1 MRALSEARLLTIWET
16 AVDRPS
22 VSRALAL
29 ATAGGAP
36 GPNVVDLSIGRRD
49 EYIWALRQDCFG
61 EALSSVVDCPSCGAE
76 LELELVS
83 SQVHVGPPASD
94 GGCVP
99 VDDIEIDFRLI
110 TSRDL
115 LAVAGRSDA
124 RREVITRC
132 VTGVSPKSAAAFPD
146 SALSA
151 VSAAIAALDPQADA
165 SVDVEC
171 AVCAHCWSAPFD
183 IASYLWGE
191 LNVHAVRVLREVH
204 SLATAYGW
212 TEAEVLAVSPA
223 RRRRYLEMAEP

>member
-16 AVDRPS
+16 AADRPS
-22 VSRALAL
+22 LSRALAL
-29 ATAGGAP
+29 AAAGGAP
-36 GPNVVDLSIGRRD
+36 DADVVDLSIGRRD

-61 EALSSVVDCPSCGAE
+61 DVLSSLVDCPSCGEE
-76 LELELVS
+76 LELELAS

-94 GGCVP
+94 NGHVSA
-99 VDDIEIDFRLI
+99 DDTEIDFRLI

-115 LAVAGRSDA
+115 FAVTGRPDA
-124 RREVITRC
+124 RCQAITRC
-132 VTGVSPKSAAAFPD
+132 VTSVSPKGSAMLSD
-146 SALSA
+146 SALGS
-151 VSAAIAALDPQADA
+151 VSAAMAALDPQAAA
-165 SVDVEC
+165 SVDVDC
-171 AVCAHCWSAPFD
+171 AVCTHRWSAPFD

-212 TEAEVLAVSPA
+212 TEAAVLAVSPA

>member
-1 MRALSEARLLTIWET
+1 MRALPEARLLTIWET

-22 VSRALAL
+22 LPRALAL
-29 ATAGGAP
+29 ATAGGASAAD
-36 GPNVVDLSIGRRD
+36 VVDLSIGRRD

-61 EALSSVVDCPSCGAE
+61 ESLASVVDCPSCGEE

-83 SQVHVGPPASD
+83 SQVRVGPPASD
-94 GGCVP
+94 SGCVP
-99 VDDIEIDFRLI
+99 AEGIEIDFRLI

-115 LAVAGRSDA
+115 IAVAGLPDA

-132 VTGVSPKSAAAFPD
+132 VTSVSPKDSAALPD
-146 SALSA
+146 SALGA
-151 VSAAIAALDPQADA
+151 VSAAMAALDPQAGA
-165 SVDVEC
+165 SVDLDC
-171 AVCAHCWSAPFD
+171 AVCTRRWSAPFD
-183 IASYLWGE
+183 IASYLWSE

-212 TEAEVLAVSPA
+212 TEPEVLAVSPA